1 MTSQYETNFW
11 STHVN
16 IVRLAE
22 PMRGCVAG
30 ERRFSK
36 SRGLSAGVSFLPSPP
51 PLPSFTFW
59 LSFHFSRGQN
69 RKSPSSLFLRS
80 ETKRKRLL
88 RRLRLC
94 MRNKLVIVLT
104 KAAPAFFILWSVE
117 YLLKWNFVQGMTI
130 IFQTLFFL
138 SERLCY
144 LNKSGK
150 CKVEVL

>member
-22 PMRGCVAG
+22 PMRGCVRWRTQVFKIEG
-30 ERRFSK
+30 FVCRR
-36 SRGLSAGVSFLPSPP
+36 FLPSPP

-69 RKSPSSLFLRS
+69 RKSPSSLFLCS

-104 KAAPAFFILWSVE
+104 KAAPAFFILWGVE

-130 IFQTLFFL
+130 IFQMLFFL

-144 LNKSGK
+144 LKKSGK
-150 CKVEVL
+150 CKIEVL